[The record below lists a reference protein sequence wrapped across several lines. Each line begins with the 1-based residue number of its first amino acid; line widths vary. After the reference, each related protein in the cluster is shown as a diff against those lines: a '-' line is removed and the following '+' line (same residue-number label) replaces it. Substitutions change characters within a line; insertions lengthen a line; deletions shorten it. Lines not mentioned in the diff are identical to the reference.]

1 MSDLGGKSFKE
12 KCNLHFSNMLNILG
26 DKAIITLKSDNS
38 TLEINCLFENQYFL
52 VEDTMGDTG
61 ISSAKP
67 RLVCKEEDVL
77 NVNIDD
83 LVSIQNTAYKV
94 IELQPD
100 GNGTMNLILNRV

>member
-1 MSDLGGKSFKE
+1 MTDLSSKSFKE

-26 DKAIITLKSDNS
+26 DKATITLKSDNS
-38 TLEINCLFENQYFL
+38 TFEINCLFENQYFL
-52 VEDTMGDTG
+52 IEDTTGDTG

-83 LVSIQNTAYKV
+83 LVNIDDTNYKIV
-94 IELQPD
+94 ELQSE
-100 GNGTMNLILNRV
+100 GNGTMNLILNKV

>member
-1 MSDLGGKSFKE
+1 MTDLSSKSFKE

-26 DKAIITLKSDNS
+26 DKATITLKSDNS
-38 TLEINCLFENQYFL
+38 TFEINCLFENQYFL

-83 LVSIQNTAYKV
+83 LVNIDDTNYKV
-94 IELQPD
+94 VELQPD
-100 GNGTMNLILNRV
+100 GNGTMNLILNKI